1 MELTSKINSKCVHK
15 LLAKINNAESKQH
28 KNFC

>member
-15 LLAKINNAESKQH
+15 VLTKIINAENKQH